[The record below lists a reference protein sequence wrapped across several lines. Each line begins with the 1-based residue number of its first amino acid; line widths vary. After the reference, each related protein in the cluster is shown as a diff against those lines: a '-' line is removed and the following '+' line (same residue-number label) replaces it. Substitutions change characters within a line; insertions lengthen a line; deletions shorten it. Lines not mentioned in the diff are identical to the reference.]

1 MLPPALMAYR
11 EREEGGFL
19 GGFPVGGCAGV
30 AALFTSFSL
39 SILGP
44 SIPAVFAA
52 AGSGSRSLAIPCS
65 CMLACVCG
73 HTTCSFCALG
83 LVVCVFGGDGVLSG
97 GMWLP
102 SLDFAGLGALHTI
115 AISR

>member
-11 EREEGGFL
+11 EREEGVFL
-19 GGFPVGGCAGV
+19 GGCAGV

-44 SIPAVFAA
+44 SILVVFALP
-52 AGSGSRSLAIPCS
+52 RHTL
-65 CMLACVCG
+65 LVHACVCG
-73 HTTCSFCALG
+73 HTTCSFRAVG
-83 LVVCVFGGDGVLSG
+83 LLVCLFGGGGVLSG

-102 SLDFAGLGALHTI
+102 SLGFPGVGGLHTI
-115 AISR
+115 ASSR